1 MHASNLNT
9 PLIAIHSKIQT
20 SVAHGTPAS
29 DCSQTHGP
37 TSRLTPAARLATMIS
52 RRELLYRSGGG
63 FGALALAAL
72 LADESSAAA
81 EKNAG
86 DPDDPLAAKRPH
98 FPASAKRVIFLFMP
112 GGPSQVDTF
121 DPKPR
126 LTQDDGKPA
135 PKLYR
140 GQQRNLL
147 ASPWKF
153 NRYGESGIDVSELFP
168 QTAKYVD
175 NLCVIRSMVTDDPNH
190 PGGCLLMH
198 TGERVSSRPSLGAWV
213 TYGLGTENRNLPGFM
228 AIGPGPIIE
237 GARQYGASFLPATYQ
252 GTFVSNLE
260 QPLKNLKATVGLDQ
274 QRRELDALARLN
286 ELHRA
291 GRIEDSRLSARI
303 DSFELAYRMQTAAP
317 QAFDLSGETA
327 ETGRLYGLD
336 QPATETFGKQCLL
349 ARRLVER
356 GVRFVQ
362 LYHTTG
368 GFQPWDQHSDLKK
381 GHEKNALATDRP
393 IAGLL
398 HDLKQR
404 GLLEDTLVIWGGEFG
419 RTPAREGTAD
429 GRDHHPFGF
438 TMWLA
443 GGGVKG
449 GMTYGATDEFGW
461 DAIEKPV
468 HVHDLHATILHALG
482 LDHEQLTYRFAG
494 RDFRLTDVYG
504 NVVDE
509 ILA

>member
-1 MHASNLNT
+1 MSIE
-9 PLIAIHSKIQT
+9 PLT
-20 SVAHGTPAS
+20 
-29 DCSQTHGP
+29 
-37 TSRLTPAARLATMIS
+37 
-52 RRELLYRSGGG
+52 RRQLLFRSGGG

-72 LADESSAAA
+72 CCDESVPASERNSDAVA
-81 EKNAG
+81 
-86 DPDDPLAAKRPH
+86 DPLAARRPH
-98 FPASAKRVIFLFMP
+98 FTATAKRVIFLFMP

-126 LTQDDGKPA
+126 LTQDNGKPS
-135 PKLYR
+135 PKLYL

-153 NRYGESGIDVSELFP
+153 QRYGESGLEVSELFP
-168 QTAKYVD
+168 HTAGCID
-175 NLCVIRSMVTDDPNH
+175 DLCVIRSMVTDDPNH
-190 PGGCLLMH
+190 PGGCLLMN
-198 TGERVSSRPSLGAWV
+198 TGERVSSRPSVGSWV
-213 TYGLGTENRNLPGFM
+213 TYGLGTENRNLPGFV

-237 GARQYGASFLPATYQ
+237 GARQYGASFLPAAYQ
-252 GTFVSNLE
+252 GTFVSNLD
-260 QPLKNLKATVGLDQ
+260 QPLKNLKGPVASDQ

-291 GRIEDSRLSARI
+291 DRADDSRLSARI
-303 DSFELAYRMQTAAP
+303 NSFELAYRMQVAAP
-317 QAFDLSGETA
+317 EAFDLAGETPA
-327 ETGRLYGLD
+327 TAQLYGLD
-336 QPATETFGKQCLL
+336 QPATEIFGKQCLL

-368 GFQPWDQHSDLKK
+368 GFQPWDQHSGLKA
-381 GHEKNALATDRP
+381 GHEKNAQATDRP

-398 HDLKQR
+398 RDLKQR

-419 RTPAREGTAD
+419 RTPACEGAAD

-443 GGGVKG
+443 GGGVKRG
-449 GMTYGATDEFGW
+449 VAYGATDEFGW
-461 DAIEKPV
+461 DAVENPV
-468 HVHDLHATILHALG
+468 HVHDLHATILHLLG
-482 LDHEQLTYRFAG
+482 LDHERLTYRFAG

-504 NVVDE
+504 NVMDG

>member
-1 MHASNLNT
+1 MTNV
-9 PLIAIHSKIQT
+9 P
-20 SVAHGTPAS
+20 
-29 DCSQTHGP
+29 
-37 TSRLTPAARLATMIS
+37 RLTATTAGHGITPMT
-52 RRELLYRSGGG
+52 RREMLRRSGGG
-63 FGALALAAL
+63 FGALALAAQ
-72 LADESSAAA
+72 LADESGVTTIAQAS
-81 EKNAG
+81 NTT
-86 DPDDPLAAKRPH
+86 DPVLARRSQLAAR
-98 FPASAKRVIFLFMP
+98 AKRVIFLFMP

-135 PKLYR
+135 PKLYL
-140 GQQRNLL
+140 GQQRSLL

-153 NRYGESGIDVSELFP
+153 QKYGESGLDVSELFP
-168 QTAKYVD
+168 HISQRAD
-175 NLCVIRSMVTDDPNH
+175 DLCVIRSMVTDDPNH

-213 TYGLGTENRNLPGFM
+213 TYGLGTENHNLPGFV

-237 GARQYGASFLPATYQ
+237 GARQYGASFLPAAYQ
-252 GTFVSNLE
+252 GTFVSNLD
-260 QPLKNLKATVGLDQ
+260 QPLKNLKPLGSQGQ

-286 ELHRA
+286 ELHRVTRA
-291 GRIEDSRLSARI
+291 DDSRLNARI

-317 QAFDLSGETA
+317 DAFSLAGETEQTA
-327 ETGRLYGLD
+327 RQYGLD
-336 QPATETFGKQCLL
+336 HPQTAVFGKQCLL

-368 GFQPWDQHSDLKK
+368 GFQPWDQHSDLKG
-381 GHEKNALATDRP
+381 GHEKNALATDLP

-404 GLLEDTLVIWGGEFG
+404 GLLDDTLVIWGGEFG
-419 RTPAREGTAD
+419 RTPAREGTTN
-429 GRDHHPFGF
+429 GRDHHPSGF

-443 GGGVKG
+443 GGGTKG
-449 GMTYGATDEFGW
+449 GLAYGATDEYGW
-461 DAIEKPV
+461 DAIENPV
-468 HVHDLHATILHALG
+468 HVHDLHATILHLLG
-482 LDHEQLTYRFAG
+482 LDHERLTYNFAG

-504 NVVDE
+504 NVVKG
-509 ILA
+509 IIA